1 MLLMIQKTTN
11 IERSIIIG
19 GLNLLIIT
27 LLVIT
32 LLYKNE

>member
-11 IERSIIIG
+11 IESSIIIG